1 MKRQYYQNWT
11 KKAVVGAASPA
22 SAAPPRSAIVYTLE
36 LQHGKFYVGKT
47 LQPMQDRFQQHVQG
61 TGAAWTR
68 LHRPIRV
75 MREDKCSS
83 DHQEDN
89 TTLDLMRVRGIDN
102 VRGGV
107 YCLPQLLPTDI
118 SAIKK
123 SIAGISGAC
132 VRCFRTSHL
141 ASACYAKT
149 DAYGTALTSS
159 GDERKTA
166 RTSSSSRRYQAEEES
181 ESSSDSDS
189 SDSSDSDSSEDDYR
203 RARRRRRRLI

>member
-1 MKRQYYQNWT
+1 MKRQFYQKWT
-11 KKAVVGAASPA
+11 KKAVGGA
-22 SAAPPRSAIVYTLE
+22 SAAAAVAPAPRSAIVYTLE

-75 MREDKCSS
+75 MREDKCTS

-107 YCLPQLLPTDI
+107 YCLPQLIPTDI

-123 SIAGISGAC
+123 SIAGLSGAC

-149 DAYGTALTSS
+149 DAYGDALTSS
-159 GDERKTA
+159 GGERKTA
-166 RTSSSSRRYQAEEES
+166 RTSSIRRYQAEES
-181 ESSSDSDS
+181 ESSSED
-189 SDSSDSDSSEDDYR
+189 DDYR
-203 RARRRRRRLI
+203 RARRRRRYN